1 MDYFSFSGGQVFPFG
16 GLTATL
22 EVDRDFNI
30 SSYLTYNISFAKTPD
45 RMGIITSANS
55 KLSDTGTM
63 YVKLADESGNPLE
76 GIGLNANGLE
86 KEVYTDEN
94 GVAVLTDLQTYEK
107 TILNVDTETLLD
119 IALQPKNEEK
129 KLVLRPGTVRTV
141 AIPFIHRGAV
151 EGKLANDDNIRMFGY
166 QVTAFDHAGKEQG
179 MTFADV
185 DGFFIL
191 DSIPYGTY
199 KIIVSKDGH
208 ELAELQDV
216 KIDDVSVYIQDE
228 IKLDTRA
235 AAFLPKMTAK
245 NSYCSMKKSMN
256 AALTIRN
263 TATMIFRLIFRK
275 PSMNR
280 GEICSQSKL
289 KKLRAIFLPARML
302 RFLTR
307 SHLYNHTPDI

>member
-1 MDYFSFSGGQVFPFG
+1 MTARLSKQLINGLNLTLEDNYYDYAHSEKPYNTVRGGAYKWWGNFSSETWLTYETSPESRFTEFSTRLDWRTGRNTYLSGKYTRNLIEDMDYFSFSGGQVFPFG

-129 KLVLRPGTVRTV
+129 KLVLRPGSVRTV

-166 QVTAFDHAGKEQG
+166 QVTAFDYAGKEQG

-216 KIDDVSVYIQDE
+216 KIDDVSVYIQD
-228 IKLDTRA
+228 
-235 AAFLPKMTAK
+235 
-245 NSYCSMKKSMN
+245 
-256 AALTIRN
+256 
-263 TATMIFRLIFRK
+263 
-275 PSMNR
+275 
-280 GEICSQSKL
+280 
-289 KKLRAIFLPARML
+289 
-302 RFLTR
+302 
-307 SHLYNHTPDI
+307 